1 MKTNNISF
9 QACDNSISTE
19 QDSSFKTTLLVEDKA
34 NVIVID
40 DEIMNIEIMQAMFE
54 VRNVKS
60 NMAMSGEQALT
71 QLHNRVKKVKLGK
84 AEMYKLLILDFS
96 MPKMDGP

>member
-1 MKTNNISF
+1 
-9 QACDNSISTE
+9 
-19 QDSSFKTTLLVEDKA
+19 
-34 NVIVID
+34 
-40 DEIMNIEIMQAMFE
+40 MFE